1 MNQQQSLD
9 ATRCED
15 LHIPSSDVAGEHIH
29 LREKYA
35 GTSPG
40 TPGKAVLFVH
50 GATYPGAMFDVPGSS
65 WLDHAVADGYAAY
78 ALDVRGYGAST
89 RPAALDAPAR
99 DNPPFSRA
107 ETAVA
112 NIADAIAVIRE
123 RAGVDAVD
131 LVGWSWGTMTTGM
144 YVSSDP
150 GTIERLVL
158 FAPVYACQ
166 RPDRIA
172 ALVDRDK
179 PDTLRAL
186 GAYRTETRDEARQ
199 RWNAEIVADNVDD
212 WRDPAVLN
220 AWFDMMLA
228 DEPGDAV
235 RAPNGVLVD
244 LWEAFNAR
252 PRYNAGAITV
262 PTLVI
267 RGTDDAT
274 AVRADGLALFDA
286 LGSADK
292 QYAEI
297 GRTTHFALLERRAPQ
312 LFDTVSRFLAHRLRS
327 HDSV

>member
-1 MNQQQSLD
+1 MLKT
-9 ATRCED
+9 TRCSD
-15 LHIPSSDVAGEHIH
+15 LDIASTAAQGEHIH

-35 GTSPG
+35 GDGPDA
-40 TPGKAVLFVH
+40 PGKAVLFVH

-99 DNPPFSRA
+99 DNPPFARA
-107 ETAVA
+107 ESAVA
-112 NIADAIAVIRE
+112 DIADAIETIRE
-123 RAGVDAVD
+123 RTGLERID

-144 YVSSDP
+144 YAATGP
-150 GTIERLVL
+150 GTIDRLVL
-158 FAPVYACQ
+158 FAPVYACE

-172 ALVDRDK
+172 GLADRDA
-179 PDTLRAL
+179 PDTLRTL
-186 GAYRTETRDEARQ
+186 GAYRTETRAEARK
-199 RWNAEIVADNVDD
+199 RWNAEIAADDPDD
-212 WRDPAVLN
+212 WRDPAILD
-220 AWFDMMLA
+220 AWFDIMLA
-228 DEPGDAV
+228 EEPGEAV

-244 LWEAFNAR
+244 LWDAFNAR
-252 PRYNAGAITV
+252 PRYDASSIIV

-274 AVRADGLALFDA
+274 AIRADGLGLFDA

-297 GRTTHFALLERRAPQ
+297 GRATHFALLERRAPQ
-312 LFDTVSRFLAHRLRS
+312 LFETISRFLGGHL
-327 HDSV
+327 DSAG

>member
-1 MNQQQSLD
+1 MLET
-9 ATRCED
+9 TRCND
-15 LHIPSSDVAGEHIH
+15 LNIASTVAQGEHIH

-35 GTSPG
+35 GNRPNA
-40 TPGKAVLFVH
+40 PGKAVLFVH

-89 RPAALDAPAR
+89 RPAALEGPAR

-112 NIADAIAVIRE
+112 DIADAIATIRE
-123 RAGVDAVD
+123 RADVATVD
-131 LVGWSWGTMTTGM
+131 LVGWSWGTMTTGL
-144 YVSSDP
+144 YASSGP
-150 GTIERLVL
+150 GTIRRLVL
-158 FAPVYACQ
+158 FAPVYCCH
-166 RPDRIA
+166 RPDRIVGLA
-172 ALVDRDK
+172 DRNA

-186 GAYRTETRDEARQ
+186 GAYRTETLDEARQ
-199 RWNAEIVADNVDD
+199 RWNAEIVARDPDE
-212 WRDPAVLN
+212 WRDPAILS
-220 AWFDMMLA
+220 AWFEMMLA
-228 DEPGDAV
+228 NEPGEAV

-252 PRYNAGAITV
+252 ARYDAGAITV

-274 AVRADGLALFDA
+274 AIRADGLGLLDS

-292 QYAEI
+292 QYVEI

-312 LFDTVSRFLAHRLRS
+312 LFETVSRFLGGRL
-327 HDSV
+327 DSAR